1 MNQFLDAAIKAA
13 RAAGALI
20 RDNYGRP
27 LKVNVEEA
35 HDIKLELDV
44 RSQALITDYQA
55 RYPPRQSISSR
66 QSSTISAPRSS
77 KSLISRRMAK
87 SVREPLCGLISPK
100 AQVPSHGH
108 KDDLR
113 FKLAPLKTDRK
124 LRVRPYRLLVEPGTR
139 FGSTRILNL
148 RTLHRRSMGASA
160 RSG

>member
-1 MNQFLDAAIKAA
+1 MSDPSSNGTVI
-13 RAAGALI
+13 AGKRTNLQGS
-20 RDNYGRP
+20 DVEP

-87 SVREPLCGLISPK
+87 SVGESLCGLISPK
-100 AQVPSHGH
+100 AQVPPHCH

-113 FKLAPLKTDRK
+113 FKLHLLKQT
-124 LRVRPYRLLVEPGTR
+124 G
-139 FGSTRILNL
+139 N
-148 RTLHRRSMGASA
+148 
-160 RSG
+160 

>member
-1 MNQFLDAAIKAA
+1 MTQYLDAAIKAA

-20 RDNYGRP
+20 RDNFGRP

-44 RSQALITDYQA
+44 RSQALIMDYQA

-66 QSSTISAPRSS
+66 QTSTISAPRSS
-77 KSLISRRMAK
+77 KSLINRRMAK

-100 AQVPSHGH
+100 AQVPSHCH

-124 LRVRPYRLLVEPGTR
+124 LRVRPYRLL
-139 FGSTRILNL
+139 SNQALD
-148 RTLHRRSMGASA
+148 SA
-160 RSG
+160 QPEF